1 MNAPE
6 TVPIQEKTRHPLLGI
21 FQNTTGII
29 AFIVLFAIAAAV
41 TSGRFARP
49 SNLVEV
55 LMRAAVIGIV
65 ALGQNLVIFTGGADL
80 SVGAVFGLN
89 VGILSYFAKHN
100 LDPGVGILVGLAA
113 TTLCGFING
122 LLVSRTKMPPFVV
135 TLGMMMIAQS
145 VGLTVVGAGAE
156 DLPGHV
162 AFVHRLVG
170 NDPTLGT
177 ILPLLVWIVV
187 LGVAALFITF
197 SKFGPNIFAIGG
209 KELAAIYSGV
219 NVRRVKLL
227 VYTISG
233 FTAGIGSTMLSYRIG
248 GSNPLAGSPYMLL
261 SIAAVVMGGTSIYGG
276 EGSVYNTII
285 GAITLSILV
294 NVMNIVQINPFIQ
307 DIVMGVVL
315 LLFVFILTKMKQ
327 VSERA

>member
-1 MNAPE
+1 MKAPD
-6 TVPIQEKTRHPLLGI
+6 TVLVQERSSRQLLGI
-21 FQNTTGII
+21 FQNSTGVI
-29 AFIVLFAIAAAV
+29 AFAILFAIAVVV

-55 LMRAAVIGIV
+55 LMRASVIGLV
-65 ALGQNLVIFTGGADL
+65 ALGQNLVIFTGGVDL

-89 VGILSYFAKHN
+89 VGILSYFAKHG
-100 LDPGVGILVGLAA
+100 LDPGLGILVGLAA
-113 TTLCGFING
+113 TTACGFING
-122 LLVSRTKMPPFVV
+122 LMVSRTKMPPFVV

-145 VGLTVVGAGAE
+145 IGLTVVGAGAE
-156 DLPGHV
+156 DLPGVV
-162 AFVHRLVG
+162 AFVHGLVG

-177 ILPLLVWIVV
+177 ILPLLVWIVC
-187 LGVAALFITF
+187 LGVAVLFITF
-197 SKFGPNIFAIGG
+197 SRFGPNLFAIGG
-209 KELAAIYSGV
+209 KETAAIYSGV
-219 NVRRVKLL
+219 NVRRMKLL
-227 VYTISG
+227 VYTLCG
-233 FTAGIGSTMLSYRIG
+233 FTAGIGSTMLCYRIG

-276 EGSVYNTII
+276 EGSVFNTII

-307 DIVMGVVL
+307 DIVMGAIL
-315 LLFVFILTKMKQ
+315 LGFVFILTKMKQ